1 MNLEVTLTAAQAWIF
16 LPLALP
22 IALWACYTDITE
34 FKIKNVT
41 VLALLGGFVVLG
53 PIALGFEEYAW
64 RFTHFG
70 VVLLVGFILSAVMGI
85 GAGDAKFAAAMA
97 PFIALS
103 DAGTVLV
110 VWTMVTL
117 ATVLLYAVPR
127 FIPMVAHVGIR
138 RASKMPFPFGIALA
152 PTLVIYLVLGITQG
166 GA

>member
-1 MNLEVTLTAAQAWIF
+1 MNLEVTLSAAQAWIF